1 MKSFILLKWR
11 GIYLAV
17 LGQVE
22 GGDLLRLLD
31 LLLVRLDLALQLV
44 DQGLH
49 PLVVLAVLVL
59 QDIDNELIWFCFD
72 LLESQLLD
80 MPLGLAKVL
89 LRIGHPPVLSVDLR
103 LELPDPGLHLRHCLL
118 APLQRVLL
126 CFVKP

>member
-1 MKSFILLKWR
+1 MKSFISLKWR

-22 GGDLLRLLD
+22 GGDLLRLFD

-59 QDIDNELIWFCFD
+59 QDIDNELIWFCF
-72 LLESQLLD
+72 
-80 MPLGLAKVL
+80 L
-89 LRIGHPPVLSVDLR
+89 LRPAGKS
-103 LELPDPGLHLRHCLL
+103 
-118 APLQRVLL
+118 AP
-126 CFVKP
+126 

>member
-11 GIYLAV
+11 RIYLAV

-59 QDIDNELIWFCFD
+59 QDIDNELTWFCF
-72 LLESQLLD
+72 
-80 MPLGLAKVL
+80 
-89 LRIGHPPVLSVDLR
+89 I
-103 LELPDPGLHLRHCLL
+103 
-118 APLQRVLL
+118 
-126 CFVKP
+126 

>member
-1 MKSFILLKWR
+1 MFKAGFQSLRLKQGSPIYIGLMEALQPRARVLARTYSFR
-11 GIYLAV
+11 SARSVHQPV

-59 QDIDNELIWFCFD
+59 QDIDNELICF
-72 LLESQLLD
+72 
-80 MPLGLAKVL
+80 
-89 LRIGHPPVLSVDLR
+89 
-103 LELPDPGLHLRHCLL
+103 
-118 APLQRVLL
+118 
-126 CFVKP
+126 FFF

>member
-1 MKSFILLKWR
+1 MKSFIILKWR

-17 LGQVE
+17 LGKVE

-59 QDIDNELIWFCFD
+59 QDIDNELIWFCF
-72 LLESQLLD
+72 
-80 MPLGLAKVL
+80 
-89 LRIGHPPVLSVDLR
+89 I
-103 LELPDPGLHLRHCLL
+103 
-118 APLQRVLL
+118 
-126 CFVKP
+126 